1 MKYNIGDT
9 VKIKDIE
16 WKINEYLMG
25 RGKEWI
31 YTLQREDGSRDADGI
46 IISMSLN
53 SDAMD
58 CVSLNGQMIGSTSEI
73 SE

>member
-1 MKYNIGDT
+1 MKYNIGDI
-9 VKIKDIE
+9 VSINNIE
-16 WKINEYLMG
+16 WKIKEYRMG

-31 YTLQREDGSRDADGI
+31 YTLNRSDGTRDIDGNI
-46 IISMSLN
+46 VSMSLN
-53 SDAMD
+53 DDAMD